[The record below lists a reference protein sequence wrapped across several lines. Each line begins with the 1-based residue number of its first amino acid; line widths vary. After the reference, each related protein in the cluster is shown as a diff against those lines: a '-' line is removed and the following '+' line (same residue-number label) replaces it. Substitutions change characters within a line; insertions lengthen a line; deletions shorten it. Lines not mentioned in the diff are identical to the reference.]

1 MHVIVVT
8 VGISILDKSFKR
20 SRYELLMGSEDG
32 RSKGLLDCPVQDVE
46 RGRGWNTQRRINGQL
61 EVERE
66 VFEQSQDLCH
76 IGDGIRRGKRN
87 PFSAEVSSLY
97 GLFKG
102 EHLDPDDCRIVL
114 LATDSSDG
122 VFAARLNKRVIA
134 HRLLGYGEEAVLA
147 W

>member
-1 MHVIVVT
+1 MLL
-8 VGISILDKSFKR
+8 GILNSALDNQLAANPDLVYS
-20 SRYELLMGSEDG
+20 LLY
-32 RSKGLLDCPVQDVE
+32 K
-46 RGRGWNTQRRINGQL
+46 
-61 EVERE
+61 RE

-122 VFAARLNKRVIA
+122 VFAARLNKRGIA